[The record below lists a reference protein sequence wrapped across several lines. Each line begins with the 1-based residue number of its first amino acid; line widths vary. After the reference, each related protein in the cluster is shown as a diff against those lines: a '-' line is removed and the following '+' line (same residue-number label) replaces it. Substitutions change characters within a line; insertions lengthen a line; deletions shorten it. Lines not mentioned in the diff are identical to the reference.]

1 MDEKGHRLPLRD
13 RANFRVLSSSAPA
26 VRGIVAALNF
36 APILS
41 GVFART
47 KKARSHEYYS
57 TAMPQSMNFGAVMLL
72 ILFILATRVWGVSRD
87 DLIRHYFE
95 LGYTN
100 LLISCFLYAVH
111 GIVVSVSTVKRSL
124 RKQHLRRRGLHRN
137 LRLVAERVLVSLSV
151 TCVLKC

>member
-1 MDEKGHRLPLRD
+1 
-13 RANFRVLSSSAPA
+13 
-26 VRGIVAALNF
+26 
-36 APILS
+36 
-41 GVFART
+41 
-47 KKARSHEYYS
+47 
-57 TAMPQSMNFGAVMLL
+57 MNFGAVMLL
-72 ILFILATRVWGVSRD
+72 ILFILATLWSCVCGVSPD

-151 TCVLKC
+151 TCVLKCYIAGIKAIWVNKSYCVFIIRLSSVLQGQPLVIVECT